1 MINLR
6 FNNSKSKSIKGSMI
20 RSFGALI
27 VVITLVFSGVF
38 YLEAKKSNINNTMD
52 MMDTMSV
59 QAANLVEA
67 KLSEEV
73 TRGLSVANDPIIRD
87 SKSSIED
94 KKRVLNN
101 NKELYGHKSIGIAT
115 TDGKL
120 ILTSGDPIDIS
131 ERELF
136 KETMK
141 GNVYIAD
148 PYISSIDGAM
158 VIAYGIPIKDNNGKV
173 TSMIQY
179 TSLADEI
186 SNSVKDIKFLKT
198 GSAYMLNKEGTVI
211 AHPNQELVNTFDNSI
226 KASKSDVG
234 LKELAEIETKM
245 IKGEDGI
252 GTYSYGGKKKTISYS
267 PVGDRGWSIGIF
279 VEYDDILD
287 GVKGIK
293 NTALVLTLISILAG
307 ILITALFADNL
318 SKAIKK
324 ITEKVDV
331 ISKGDFTVEIEKEL
345 LDREDEI
352 GTISKALE
360 ELKHSI
366 SNMILSIKN
375 IGNEIDSE
383 ATSLSS
389 FSEELA
395 SSTSDIT
402 NAINEVANGNTEQAG
417 SISDITITI
426 DEFSD
431 KIDIVSGYVNN
442 VNTNA
447 IQIDK
452 KTKESKATVLKMEH
466 SVNKF
471 DKEFN
476 EFNSNISTLGEN
488 MTTVSSITNLIKGIS
503 DQTNL
508 LALNAAIEA
517 ARAGEMGRGFAVVAD
532 EIRNL
537 AEQSKSSSEEIDRII
552 TESCQNTNAIVLK
565 TNDIND
571 ELKNQKDNIRD
582 VLEVFDNI
590 AESVES
596 IIPEL
601 NNTYKEFT
609 EIKGN
614 KDNIVKNIEGISAI
628 SEEVSASSE
637 EISASSNELNQASE
651 EVAISAQGL
660 SSKTR
665 DIMNE
670 FNKFKL

>member
-1 MINLR
+1 MKKLR
-6 FNNSKSKSIKGSMI
+6 GNNKSRSIKSDMI
-20 RSFGALI
+20 RNFGALF
-27 VVITLVFSGVF
+27 VVITLVFSVVF
-38 YLEAKKSNINNTMD
+38 YSQAKKSNIDNTMD
-52 MMDTMSV
+52 IMNAMSS
-59 QAANLVEA
+59 QSAKLVEA
-67 KLSEEV
+67 KLNEEI
-73 TRGLSVANDPIIRD
+73 TMGLAIANDPIIRNA
-87 SKSSIED
+87 SSSIED
-94 KKRVLNN
+94 KNRVLNDN
-101 NKELYGHKSIGIAT
+101 MKLYGHKSIGIAT

-120 ILTSGDPIDIS
+120 ALTSGKTIDIS
-131 ERELF
+131 QYDIF
-136 KETMK
+136 KESIK
-141 GNVYIAD
+141 GSVYVEEPFVD
-148 PYISSIDGAM
+148 QIDGTM
-158 VIAYGIPIKDNNGKV
+158 LMAYAIPIKDNNGKV
-173 TSMIQY
+173 IGMVEYSRPAT
-179 TSLADEI
+179 EI
-186 SNSVKDIKFLKT
+186 SDIIKDITFLKT
-198 GSAYMLNKEGTVI
+198 GSAYVIGSKGVTI
-211 AHPNQELVNTFDNSI
+211 AHKNQDLVNTLSNTI
-226 KASKSDVG
+226 EESKSDAD

-245 IKGEDGI
+245 INGEDGI
-252 GTYSYGGKKKTISYS
+252 GTYSYNGKKKTISYS
-267 PVGDRGWSIGIF
+267 PIGDRGWSIGIT

-287 GVKGIK
+287 GVKGIRD
-293 NTALVLTLISILAG
+293 TAIILTLISILAG
-307 ILITALFADNL
+307 IVITTLFANNL

-324 ITEKVDV
+324 ITEKVNV

-360 ELKHSI
+360 ELKNSI
-366 SNMILSIKN
+366 STMILSIKN
-375 IGNEIDSE
+375 IGDEIDSE

-488 MTTVSSITNLIKGIS
+488 MTTVSSITNLIKEIS
-503 DQTNL
+503 DKTNL

-537 AEQSKSSSEEIDRII
+537 AEQSKSSSEEIYKII
-552 TESCQNTNAIVLK
+552 AESSANTNAIVLK
-565 TNDIND
+565 TNDINN
-571 ELKNQKDNIRD
+571 ELTNQKDNIRD

-590 AESVES
+590 ADSVES